1 MGEIVT
7 INGNIR
13 VITLP
18 RKDTVAYL
26 YAETIEFESSQEI
39 IITSHDKAAIEK
51 LVAVAKRRKIN
62 VLDILGSMFA
72 ANIIGNDI
80 IKQGMLLCA
89 ASTNREESQKK
100 IHALIIGDP
109 GLAKSALLRRSI
121 ELVPNSRYESAENSS
136 GKSLT
141 AIVEKEDESHIL
153 RTGPIPAAKGA
164 ICALNEL
171 GRMYPPD
178 QKHLLSIMQEQS
190 FTINKHGIN
199 ARITSP
205 TAIIASANPINGEW
219 NDQDM
224 INLDEIPAMKPLIDR
239 FDLIFV
245 ARNVRNELTLRAYA
259 SRKLD
264 LCGRKL
270 IHDYTQYLRKYIEY
284 SKRFNPVL
292 SKEAE
297 HMLKEYYISVALN
310 YGSPRLLESLIT
322 ITRMIARLKLKNIV
336 EAEDAF
342 EAQRLYNVILQQL
355 QQVVNVVTNPSDEA
369 YNTCID
375 ILQGSHYAMQ
385 FEELIKIA
393 CDKNTRVKHYVGEKY
408 KLRENGKLRPIIERL
423 RNHSQIITVSE
434 RPVALKWDHEY
445 NLANNKGSS
454 TRAGCM

>member
-1 MGEIVT
+1 
-7 INGNIR
+7 
-13 VITLP
+13 
-18 RKDTVAYL
+18 
-26 YAETIEFESSQEI
+26 
-39 IITSHDKAAIEK
+39 
-51 LVAVAKRRKIN
+51 
-62 VLDILGSMFA
+62 
-72 ANIIGNDI
+72 
-80 IKQGMLLCA
+80 
-89 ASTNREESQKK
+89 
-100 IHALIIGDP
+100 
-109 GLAKSALLRRSI
+109 
-121 ELVPNSRYESAENSS
+121 
-136 GKSLT
+136 
-141 AIVEKEDESHIL
+141 
-153 RTGPIPAAKGA
+153 
-164 ICALNEL
+164 
-171 GRMYPPD
+171 MYPPD

-270 IHDYTQYLRKYIEY
+270 IPDYMQYLRKYIEY

-434 RPVALKWDHEY
+434 RPVALK
-445 NLANNKGSS
+445 
-454 TRAGCM
+454 